1 MTLKELIERYPNGVL
16 ELSIIPFYTDGATF
30 TVELD
35 TSTLR
40 PHEAWRICA
49 DGMGREAKDDC
60 RSAAEYNIPFIMS
73 SCEGADDWEE
83 VDDRWLWEY
92 GNIYPDGD
100 PTQQPIDAALWFTP
114 NP

>member
-16 ELSIIPFYTDGATF
+16 ELSLIPFYADGATF

-40 PHEAWRICA
+40 PHKAWRICA
-49 DGMGREAKDDC
+49 DGMGREAKEDC
-60 RSAAEYNIPFIMS
+60 WSAAEYNIPFIMS

-83 VDDRWLWEY
+83 VDDRYLWEH
-92 GNIYPDGD
+92 GDIYPNGD